1 MLVTTPC
8 NEGRKGDMF
17 WTKNTPYDG
26 VVWEVAQS
34 TPEANFAELPRH
46 TGYFFGWGYTDF
58 RDPTTYRLRVA
69 FISDHCDQWSHYIA
83 ITIKGF
89 HQREDS
95 CQQQ

>member
-46 TGYFFGWGYTDF
+46 TGYFFGWGSGDERTEIF
-58 RDPTTYRLRVA
+58 FL
-69 FISDHCDQWSHYIA
+69 HYCFSGNPC
-83 ITIKGF
+83 TMYVELVF
-89 HQREDS
+89 
-95 CQQQ
+95 

>member
-46 TGYFFGWGYTDF
+46 TGYFFGWGYTQ
-58 RDPTTYRLRVA
+58 A
-69 FISDHCDQWSHYIA
+69 
-83 ITIKGF
+83 
-89 HQREDS
+89 
-95 CQQQ
+95 

>member
-34 TPEANFAELPRH
+34 TPEGNFAELPRR
-46 TGYFFGWGYTDF
+46 TGYFFGCGYCIYQSMYDTGSHF
-58 RDPTTYRLRVA
+58 NPTN
-69 FISDHCDQWSHYIA
+69 YI
-83 ITIKGF
+83 
-89 HQREDS
+89 
-95 CQQQ
+95 

>member
-46 TGYFFGWGYTDF
+46 TGYFFGWGYKQE
-58 RDPTTYRLRVA
+58 LRA
-69 FISDHCDQWSHYIA
+69 PFYTKQGH
-83 ITIKGF
+83 
-89 HQREDS
+89 
-95 CQQQ
+95 

>member
-46 TGYFFGWGYTDF
+46 TGYFFGWGY
-58 RDPTTYRLRVA
+58 
-69 FISDHCDQWSHYIA
+69 
-83 ITIKGF
+83 G
-89 HQREDS
+89 S
-95 CQQQ
+95 CTKSCVVWVLH

>member
-46 TGYFFGWGYTDF
+46 AGYFFGWGY
-58 RDPTTYRLRVA
+58 
-69 FISDHCDQWSHYIA
+69 
-83 ITIKGF
+83 GG
-89 HQREDS
+89 
-95 CQQQ
+95 

>member
-1 MLVTTPC
+1 MAVYCMLVTTPC

-46 TGYFFGWGYTDF
+46 TGYFLAGDIGPI
-58 RDPTTYRLRVA
+58 R
-69 FISDHCDQWSHYIA
+69 
-83 ITIKGF
+83 
-89 HQREDS
+89 QRAPAHPLS
-95 CQQQ
+95 SRT

>member
-46 TGYFFGWGYTDF
+46 TGYFFGWGYTESSYELVSGCD
-58 RDPTTYRLRVA
+58 DANAQTRLMCKKCKVA
-69 FISDHCDQWSHYIA
+69 VVF
-83 ITIKGF
+83 T
-89 HQREDS
+89 
-95 CQQQ
+95 

>member
-46 TGYFFGWGYTDF
+46 TGYFFGWGYALCLHTPSV
-58 RDPTTYRLRVA
+58 RDIRMNTVSY
-69 FISDHCDQWSHYIA
+69 
-83 ITIKGF
+83 
-89 HQREDS
+89 
-95 CQQQ
+95 